1 MQIFSDKSNSYDKG
15 RYILP
20 KFINFVQKI
29 ARFCMIT
36 KARIKLIKSLEQRK
50 QRNIQHLFVAEGP
63 KLVGELLA
71 TMQPTYVAALPEWWY
86 ENKNIINSSCE
97 TDTIT
102 AEELQR
108 ASLLRTPQQVIALFP
123 IPQYSFKLEMVQ
135 QELCLALD
143 GVQDPGNMG
152 TILRIA
158 DWFGIHHVVCSEDT
172 VDVYNPKAIQ
182 ATMGALARV
191 KVHYTNLPE
200 MLSQCKV
207 PIYGTLLD
215 GNNIYEQEL
224 GQYGFIVMGNE
235 GKGLSQPIR
244 NLVTQKLLI
253 PNYPTGTQTT
263 ESLNVAIATSI
274 VCSEFRRRQQ

>member
-1 MQIFSDKSNSYDKG
+1 
-15 RYILP
+15 
-20 KFINFVQKI
+20 
-29 ARFCMIT
+29 MIT

-50 QRNIQHLFVAEGP
+50 QRNLQHLFVAEGP

-71 TMQPTYVAALPEWWY
+71 TMQPTYIAALPEWWK
-86 ENKNIINSSCE
+86 ENKSFIKPSCE
-97 TDTIT
+97 ADTIT
-102 AEELQR
+102 PEELQK

-123 IPQYSFKLEMVQ
+123 IPQPIFSIEKAR

-152 TILRIA
+152 TILRIS
-158 DWFGIHHVVCSEDT
+158 DWFGIHNVICSEDT
-172 VDVYNPKAIQ
+172 VDVYNPKAVQ

-200 MLSQCKV
+200 ILGQCNV

-224 GQYGFIVMGNE
+224 DQHGIIVMGNE
-235 GKGLSQPIR
+235 GKGLSQAIR
-244 NLVTQKLLI
+244 NLVTQKLYI
-253 PNYPTGTQTT
+253 PNYPIGTQTT

-274 VCSEFRRRQQ
+274 VCSEFRRRANIQ

>member
-1 MQIFSDKSNSYDKG
+1 
-15 RYILP
+15 
-20 KFINFVQKI
+20 
-29 ARFCMIT
+29 MIT

-50 QRNIQHLFVAEGP
+50 QRNLQHLFIAEGP

-71 TMQPTYVAALPEWWY
+71 TMQPYYIAALPEWWDR
-86 ENKNIINSSCE
+86 NRNLVTSTCE
-97 TDTIT
+97 CDTIT
-102 AEELQR
+102 PEELQK

-123 IPQYSFKLEMVQ
+123 IPEYKFNPDIAQH
-135 QELCLALD
+135 ELCLALD

-158 DWFGIHHVVCSEDT
+158 DWFGIHNVVCSKET
-172 VDVYNPKAIQ
+172 ADVYNPKAVQ

-200 MLSQCKV
+200 LLSLCNA

-215 GNNIYEQEL
+215 GDNIYEQEL
-224 GQYGFIVMGNE
+224 GNNGFIVMGNE
-235 GKGLSQPIR
+235 GNGLTQEIR

-253 PNYPTGTQTT
+253 PNYPIGTQTT

-274 VCSEFRRRQQ
+274 VCSEFRRRQ

>member
-1 MQIFSDKSNSYDKG
+1 
-15 RYILP
+15 
-20 KFINFVQKI
+20 
-29 ARFCMIT
+29 MIT

-50 QRNIQHLFVAEGP
+50 QRNLQHLFVAEGP
-63 KLVGELLA
+63 KLVGELLE
-71 TMQPTYVAALPEWWY
+71 TMQPYYIAALPEWWTQ
-86 ENKNIINSSCE
+86 NSPLVKSACE
-97 TDTIT
+97 QDTIT
-102 AEELQR
+102 PAELQR

-123 IPQYSFKLEMVQ
+123 ILEHTFNPSIAQ

-143 GVQDPGNMG
+143 GVQDPGNIG

-158 DWFGIHHVVCSEDT
+158 DWFGIHNVVCSKET
-172 VDVYNPKAIQ
+172 VDVYNPKAVQ

-200 MLSQCKV
+200 LLNQCNA

-215 GNNIYEQEL
+215 GDNIYEQKL
-224 GQYGFIVMGNE
+224 GNNGFIVMGNE
-235 GKGLSQPIR
+235 GNGLTQEIR

-253 PNYPTGTQTT
+253 PNYPIGTQTT

-274 VCSEFRRRQQ
+274 VCSEFRRRQ

>member
-1 MQIFSDKSNSYDKG
+1 
-15 RYILP
+15 
-20 KFINFVQKI
+20 
-29 ARFCMIT
+29 MIT

-50 QRNIQHLFVAEGP
+50 QRNLQHLFVAEGP

-71 TMQPTYVAALPEWWY
+71 TMQPDYIAALPEWWKG
-86 ENKNIINSSCE
+86 NRNMIKQNCE

-102 AEELQR
+102 PDELQK

-123 IPQYSFKLEMVQ
+123 IPHYIFNADTAQH
-135 QELCLALD
+135 ELCLALD

-172 VDVYNPKAIQ
+172 VNVYNPKAVQ

-200 MLSQCKV
+200 MLSQSNV

-224 GQYGFIVMGNE
+224 GQCGFIVMGNE
-235 GKGLSQPIR
+235 GNGLSQAVR
-244 NLVTQKLLI
+244 SLVTQKLYI
-253 PNYPTGTQTT
+253 PNYPIGTQTT

>member
-15 RYILP
+15 SYILA
-20 KFINFVQKI
+20 KFINFVTKI
-29 ARFCMIT
+29 TPIMIT

-50 QRNIQHLFVAEGP
+50 QRNLQHLFVAEGP

-71 TMQPTYVAALPEWWY
+71 TMQPSYIAALPEWWK
-86 ENKNIINSSCE
+86 ENKYKIRQNCEADII
-97 TDTIT
+97 TL
-102 AEELQR
+102 EELQK

-123 IPQYSFKLEMVQ
+123 IPEYKFNTEIAQR
-135 QELCLALD
+135 ELCLALD

-158 DWFGIHHVVCSEDT
+158 DWFGIHNVVCSEDT
-172 VDVYNPKAIQ
+172 VDVYNPKAVQ

-191 KVHYTNLPE
+191 RVHYTHLPE
-200 MLSQCKV
+200 MLSQCGT

-215 GNNIYEQEL
+215 GQNIYEQEL
-224 GQYGFIVMGNE
+224 GQHGFIVMGNE
-235 GKGLSQPIR
+235 GKGLSLPIR
-244 NLVTQKLLI
+244 NLVTQKLYI
-253 PNYPTGTQTT
+253 PNYPIGTKTT

>member
-1 MQIFSDKSNSYDKG
+1 
-15 RYILP
+15 
-20 KFINFVQKI
+20 
-29 ARFCMIT
+29 MIT
-36 KARIKLIKSLEQRK
+36 KARIKIIKSLEQRK
-50 QRNIQHLFVAEGP
+50 QRNLHHLFVAEGP

-71 TMQPTYVAALPEWWY
+71 TMQPSYIAALPEWWK
-86 ENKNIINSSCE
+86 ENKNIIGHNCE
-97 TDTIT
+97 ADIINP
-102 AEELQR
+102 EELQK

-123 IPQYSFKLEMVQ
+123 IPQHQFNPQIAQS
-135 QELCLALD
+135 ELCLALD

-172 VDVYNPKAIQ
+172 VDVYNPKAVQ

-191 KVHYTNLPE
+191 KVHYTNLSE
-200 MLSQCKV
+200 MLSQCKT

-215 GNNIYEQEL
+215 GQNIYEQEL
-224 GQYGFIVMGNE
+224 GKQGFIVMGNE
-235 GKGLSQPIR
+235 GKGLSQAIR
-244 NLVTQKLLI
+244 DLVTQKLYI
-253 PNYPTGTQTT
+253 PNYPIGTQTT

>member
-1 MQIFSDKSNSYDKG
+1 
-15 RYILP
+15 
-20 KFINFVQKI
+20 
-29 ARFCMIT
+29 MIT
-36 KARIKLIKSLEQRK
+36 KARIKIIKSLEQRK
-50 QRNIQHLFVAEGP
+50 QRNLHHLFVAEGP

-71 TMQPTYVAALPEWWY
+71 TMQPSYIAALPEWWKK
-86 ENKNIINSSCE
+86 NKNIIGHNCE
-97 TDTIT
+97 ADIINP
-102 AEELQR
+102 EDLQK

-123 IPQYSFKLEMVQ
+123 IPQHQFNQ
-135 QELCLALD
+135 QIAQSELCLALD

-172 VDVYNPKAIQ
+172 VDVYNPKAVQ

-191 KVHYTNLPE
+191 KVHYTNLSE
-200 MLSQCKV
+200 MLSQCNT

-215 GNNIYEQEL
+215 GQNIYEQEL
-224 GQYGFIVMGNE
+224 GKQGFIVMGNE
-235 GKGLSQPIR
+235 GKGLSQAIR
-244 NLVTQKLLI
+244 NLVTQKLYI
-253 PNYPTGTQTT
+253 PNYPIGTQTT

>member
-1 MQIFSDKSNSYDKG
+1 
-15 RYILP
+15 
-20 KFINFVQKI
+20 
-29 ARFCMIT
+29 MIT
-36 KARIKLIKSLEQRK
+36 KARIKIIKLLELRK
-50 QRNIQHLFVAEGP
+50 QRNLHHLFVAEGP

-71 TMQPTYVAALPEWWY
+71 TMQPSFIAALPKWWK
-86 ENKNIINSSCE
+86 ENKNIIGQNCE
-97 TDTIT
+97 VDIINP
-102 AEELQR
+102 EELQK

-123 IPQYSFKLEMVQ
+123 IPQHQFNAQIAQS
-135 QELCLALD
+135 ELCLALD

-172 VDVYNPKAIQ
+172 VDVYNPKAVQ

-191 KVHYTNLPE
+191 KVHYTNLSE
-200 MLSQCKV
+200 MLSQCNT

-215 GNNIYEQEL
+215 GQNIYEQEL
-224 GQYGFIVMGNE
+224 GKQGFIVMGNE
-235 GKGLSQPIR
+235 GKGLSQAIR
-244 NLVTQKLLI
+244 NLVTQKLYI
-253 PNYPTGTQTT
+253 PNYPIGTQTT

>member
-1 MQIFSDKSNSYDKG
+1 
-15 RYILP
+15 
-20 KFINFVQKI
+20 
-29 ARFCMIT
+29 MIT

-50 QRNIQHLFVAEGP
+50 QRNLQHLFIAEGP

-71 TMQPTYVAALPEWWY
+71 TMQPYYIAALPEWWDR
-86 ENKNIINSSCE
+86 NRNLVTSTCE
-97 TDTIT
+97 CDTIT
-102 AEELQR
+102 PEELQK

-123 IPQYSFKLEMVQ
+123 ILEYKFNPDIAQ
-135 QELCLALD
+135 HELCLALD

-158 DWFGIHHVVCSEDT
+158 DWFGIHNVVCSKET
-172 VDVYNPKAIQ
+172 ADVYNPKAVQ

-200 MLSQCKV
+200 LLSLCNA

-215 GNNIYEQEL
+215 GDNIYEQEL
-224 GQYGFIVMGNE
+224 GNNGFIVMGNE
-235 GKGLSQPIR
+235 GNGLTQEIR

-253 PNYPTGTQTT
+253 PNYPIGTQTT

-274 VCSEFRRRQQ
+274 VCSEFRRRQ

>member
-1 MQIFSDKSNSYDKG
+1 
-15 RYILP
+15 
-20 KFINFVQKI
+20 
-29 ARFCMIT
+29 MIT

-50 QRNIQHLFVAEGP
+50 QRNLQHLFVAEGP

-71 TMQPTYVAALPEWWY
+71 AIQPYYIAALPEWWAQ
-86 ENKNIINSSCE
+86 NRSLFKSACE
-97 TDTIT
+97 QDTIT
-102 AEELQR
+102 PEELQK

-123 IPQYSFKLEMVQ
+123 ILEHTFNPSIAQ

-143 GVQDPGNMG
+143 GVQDPGNIG

-158 DWFGIHHVVCSEDT
+158 DWFGIHNVVCSKET
-172 VDVYNPKAIQ
+172 VDVYNPKAVQ

-200 MLSQCKV
+200 LLNQCNA

-215 GNNIYEQEL
+215 GDNIYEQKL
-224 GQYGFIVMGNE
+224 GNNGFIVMGNE
-235 GKGLSQPIR
+235 GNGLTQEIR

-253 PNYPTGTQTT
+253 PNYPIGTQTT

-274 VCSEFRRRQQ
+274 VCSEFRRRQ

>member
-1 MQIFSDKSNSYDKG
+1 
-15 RYILP
+15 
-20 KFINFVQKI
+20 
-29 ARFCMIT
+29 MIT
-36 KARIKLIKSLEQRK
+36 KARIKIIKSLEQRK
-50 QRNIQHLFVAEGP
+50 QRNLHHLFVAEGP

-71 TMQPTYVAALPEWWY
+71 TMQPSYIAALPEWWKK
-86 ENKNIINSSCE
+86 NKNIIGHNCDS
-97 TDTIT
+97 DIINP
-102 AEELQR
+102 EELQK

-123 IPQYSFKLEMVQ
+123 IPQHQFNPQIAQS
-135 QELCLALD
+135 ELCLALD

-172 VDVYNPKAIQ
+172 VDVYNPKAVQ

-200 MLSQCKV
+200 MLSQCNT

-215 GNNIYEQEL
+215 GQNIYEQEL
-224 GQYGFIVMGNE
+224 GKQGFIVMGNE
-235 GKGLSQPIR
+235 GKGLSQAIR
-244 NLVTQKLLI
+244 NLVTQKLYI
-253 PNYPTGTQTT
+253 PNYPIGTQTT